1 MNFRAYVFRR
11 LLLMLIVLF
20 GVVSITFVVS
30 HVIPA
35 DPIGAILGPKAPD
48 EVIEKM
54 RHEWGLDRPLHEQF
68 VNYVWNL
75 LHGDLGKSIR
85 TNRPIILDL
94 MERFPDTIELSTASL
109 IIAVCVGIP
118 LGIVSACRKDKIL
131 DHFSRVFSLFGI
143 SLPVFWSGLI
153 LLMIFY
159 YRLNWLPSP
168 GPYSTYLRPPPAVT
182 GFISIDSLIAGDV
195 GLFLNHLKHMILPAF
210 VLGFSSMASIARM
223 TRSSMLEV
231 LRQDYI
237 KAARS
242 KGLKERAVVFK
253 HALRNAMIPTVTI
266 IGLNYGSLLE
276 GAVLTETIF
285 AWPGIGTYV
294 TGAILYLDFQAVMST
309 TLLIAFTYSLCN
321 LIVDILYA
329 FLDPRIKYG

>member
-1 MNFRAYVFRR
+1 MEFRAYIVRR
-11 LLLMLIVLF
+11 LLLMLLVLF

-30 HVIPA
+30 HVVPA
-35 DPIGAILGPKAPD
+35 DPIGAILGPQAPE

-68 VNYVWNL
+68 INYVWNL
-75 LHGDLGKSIR
+75 LHGHLGMSIR

-94 MERFPDTIELSTASL
+94 IERFPDTIELSTASI

-118 LGIVSACRKDKIL
+118 LGIVSACRKDKIP

-143 SLPVFWSGLI
+143 SLPVFWLGLV

-159 YRLNWLPSP
+159 YHLKWLPSP
-168 GPYSTYLRPPPAVT
+168 GPYDTYLSPPAAVT
-182 GFISIDSLIAGDV
+182 GFISLDSLIEGDI
-195 GLFLNHLKHMILPAF
+195 GLFLNHLKHLILPAF
-210 VLGFSSMASIARM
+210 VLGYNATASIARM

-242 KGLKERAVVFK
+242 KGLKARAVVFK
-253 HALRNAMIPTVTI
+253 HALRNAMIPTTTI
-266 IGLNYGSLLE
+266 IGLSYGSLLE

-285 AWPGIGTYV
+285 AWPGLGTYV
-294 TGAILYLDFQAVMST
+294 TDAILYLDFQAVMST
-309 TLLIAFTYSLCN
+309 TLLIAITYSLCN